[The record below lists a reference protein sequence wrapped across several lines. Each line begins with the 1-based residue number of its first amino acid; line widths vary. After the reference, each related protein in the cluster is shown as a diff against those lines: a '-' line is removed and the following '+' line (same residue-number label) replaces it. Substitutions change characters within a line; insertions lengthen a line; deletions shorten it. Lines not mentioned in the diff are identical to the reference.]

1 MKSLL
6 ASFLLFLAALAAP
19 RFSQAQ
25 QVTVKANI
33 LSPIVK
39 TGSFF
44 AEYAITPQ
52 VSGQIGYFQTGI
64 KVKDTSFSGFGI
76 TPEVR
81 YFFSGNAPTGF
92 YGAGYMRYQNFDL
105 TREDTQ
111 AQGTLMSFGGGALL
125 GFQFLMGQFI
135 VVDLFAGPGFNAAT
149 VKGGG
154 GEDNFNLGTFG
165 GFSPRG
171 GLSVGFAF

>member
-1 MKSLL
+1 MKKLL
-6 ASFLLFLAALAAP
+6 SLLFLALL
-19 RFSQAQ
+19 SGYSSTAQ
-25 QVTVKANI
+25 TVTLKANI
-33 LSPIVK
+33 LSPVVS

-44 AEYAITPQ
+44 GEYAFSPNLSAQ
-52 VSGQIGYFQTGI
+52 LGFFSTGI
-64 KVKDTSFSGFGI
+64 KVKDTRFDGFGI

-81 YFFSGNAPTGF
+81 YFFSGHAPTGF
-92 YGAGYMRYQNFDL
+92 YGAGYLRFQDFDL

-111 AQGTLMSFGGGALL
+111 AHGTLTSFGGGALL
-125 GFQFLMGQFI
+125 GFQFKFAQFL
-135 VVDLFAGPGFNAAT
+135 VADVFLGPGFNAAS

-171 GLSVGFAF
+171 GITVGIAF

>member
-1 MKSLL
+1 MKKLFSIL
-6 ASFLLFLAALAAP
+6 ALCLGMFLPQAL
-19 RFSQAQ
+19 QAQ
-25 QVTVKANI
+25 QITLKANI

-44 AEYAITPQ
+44 GEYAFSPNLSAQ
-52 VSGQIGYFQTGI
+52 VGFFNTGI
-64 KVKDTSFSGFGI
+64 KVKDTRFDGI
-76 TPEVR
+76 GVTPELR
-81 YFFSGNAPTGF
+81 YFFSGNAPSGL
-92 YGAGYMRYQNFDL
+92 YGAGYLRYQDFDL

-111 AQGTLMSFGGGALL
+111 ATGTLTSFGGGALL
-125 GFQFLMGQFI
+125 GYQLIVGKHF

-154 GEDNFNLGTFG
+154 GENNFDLGTFG

-171 GLSVGFAF
+171 GLSLGIAF